1 MPKDALGQQCAVS
14 QGDWYLYDMTVSEQN
29 YWRPFRMC
37 LDFYLHNMVS
47 VCDMLVEMAEGNRIP
62 LHGLPLHPSE
72 EVPGDDREQKKE
84 IKDQKVEPLGPTCMS
99 P

>member
-1 MPKDALGQQCAVS
+1 
-14 QGDWYLYDMTVSEQN
+14 
-29 YWRPFRMC
+29 
-37 LDFYLHNMVS
+37 MVS
-47 VCDMLVEMAEGNRIP
+47 VCDMLVEMAEGNRIS

-84 IKDQKVEPLGPTCMS
+84 IKDRKVEPLGPTCMS